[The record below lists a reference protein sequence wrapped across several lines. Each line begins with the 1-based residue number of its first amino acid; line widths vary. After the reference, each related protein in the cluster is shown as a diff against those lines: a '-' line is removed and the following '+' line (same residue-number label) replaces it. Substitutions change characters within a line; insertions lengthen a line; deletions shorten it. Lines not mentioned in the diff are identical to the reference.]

1 MSTCTCT
8 NVLHKVICAELTAD
22 VEVDVVWRGSRLTV
36 DAVDGYALVAA
47 VVRRSDVMDLQVPAW
62 HDHVTL

>member
-1 MSTCTCT
+1 MSTFLLRKTIY
-8 NVLHKVICAELTAD
+8 VELTAD
-22 VEVDVVWRGSRLTV
+22 VEVDIVRCGSRLTV

-47 VVRRSDVMDLQVPAW
+47 VVRRSDVMDLQVPAR